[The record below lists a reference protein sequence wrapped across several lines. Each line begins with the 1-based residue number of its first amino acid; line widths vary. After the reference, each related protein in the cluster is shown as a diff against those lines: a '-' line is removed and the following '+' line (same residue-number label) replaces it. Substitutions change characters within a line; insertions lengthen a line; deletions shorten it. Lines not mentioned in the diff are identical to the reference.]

1 VKLFTQATEFF
12 ERGDSEASYVNFMK
26 YLNLVSVIRKT
37 PDYRKDEKYF
47 NQLLG
52 TKNVAS
58 AIENAEILQ
67 KELVVRYSDRAE
79 EASVRE
85 KLATLDLQEQEANKA
100 KEKEDIEKMLK
111 KTEDE
116 EKSKIPPLPE
126 NVIST
131 WNLDTI
137 IKQKSTS
144 FVIFDVR
151 HSDEFKES
159 HIKHPSCFSI
169 PEEILKP
176 GYE

>member
-1 VKLFTQATEFF
+1 MDFF
-12 ERGDSEASYVNFMK
+12 EKGDSEASYVNFMK
-26 YLNLVSVIRKT
+26 YLNLVSLIRKT

-47 NQLLG
+47 NQMLG

-67 KELVVRYSDRAE
+67 EELVHRYSDRAE

-85 KLATLDLQEQEANKA
+85 KLAMLDLQEQEANKA
-100 KEKEDIEKMLK
+100 KEKEDKEKNLR

-116 EKSKIPPLPE
+116 EKAKNPLLPE
-126 NVIST
+126 NVISS

-151 HSDEFKES
+151 QSEEFKES

-169 PEEILKP
+169 PEEILRP
-176 GYE
+176 GYELIFF